1 MGKRGTPRASCD
13 PCRRKKVK
21 CDKEQCNAEGIS
33 LCTFC
38 CARGYDCIITD
49 DARPNTD
56 KAEDSVASA
65 TSAAD
70 GSSASKKRKSS
81 DANSNGATQDS
92 NGSKHGRSQADS
104 VFATGINV
112 GSSHDPF
119 AVPDSASGPDMLNV
133 RGLTRQILDDA
144 VAAHFCTTYWC
155 NPAVHPRHFYPRYRR
170 YFSKLDGVAAS
181 STNYDAFPPADILIL
196 AVACVGVV
204 QLTEDSQRFDLQTR
218 IFRRVEK
225 LVTQACTKDLTVA
238 LDVLEAILLTLD
250 VPARTKCVD
259 EATRSSLDAGFVHPM
274 SHTKM
279 IRLLIHHG
287 LNRSK
292 DDPVV
297 KAQRQKYRNPEL
309 HTVCEVNDERMP
321 VILAVAAVNDIIRSF
336 DMFDRHQLLQEDIDP
351 DAMNADLG
359 GPIGNQW
366 AWQLSVM
373 ASVLRSNNLTFCAA
387 RSRRLG
393 IPPSAILEVLD
404 QLERFERQIPEALH
418 WNTAAP
424 ETNTSNIRQLIH
436 HDNSSE
442 DIISVL
448 VRKGFLNLLL
458 WSQYRCIHTLVQANG
473 LQRPAPGTR
482 LDGSVYLRARQR
494 VDSLLLTA
502 VDRMSEICPQLAS
515 ITVPKQGSSSE
526 PPSFASVNLLDFSSI
541 AFRSSTKGG
550 AYYTLEMAKLTF
562 KAGLHQL
569 TADLLSKAGKKIYAF
584 RTYQCH
590 PDTQAEATRM
600 RNVLLSLYSEFE
612 MIPGLGATNESKL
625 NEERERFS
633 SVFEPAAAYQN
644 ADANAALLSGVGEMQ
659 WNTAGPT
666 VPMGTIA
673 PWSTPG
679 ADGMS
684 DFSGSMTDFL
694 AGLPFVNAGSG
705 PLSTSPHPASYA
717 PKTPASTAGAGA
729 SPFDLNAFLDTQIE
743 PNSIPNARPA
753 PSSF

>member
-21 CDKEQCNAEGIS
+21 CDKDQRNAEGIS

-38 CARGYDCIITD
+38 CARGYDCVITD

-56 KAEDSVASA
+56 KSEDAA
-65 TSAAD
+65 TSTSNAAD
-70 GSSASKKRKSS
+70 ASSAAKKRKAS
-81 DANSNGATQDS
+81 DANSNGT
-92 NGSKHGRSQADS
+92 
-104 VFATGINV
+104 
-112 GSSHDPF
+112 SHD
-119 AVPDSASGPDMLNV
+119 ASSGTH
-133 RGLTRQILDDA
+133 G
-144 VAAHFCTTYWC
+144 
-155 NPAVHPRHFYPRYRR
+155 RYRR
-170 YFSKLDGVAAS
+170 YLSKLDGIAAS

-204 QLTEDSQRFDLQTR
+204 QLTGESQRFDLQAR

-259 EATRSSLDAGFVHPM
+259 EATKSSLDAGFVHPM

-292 DDPVV
+292 EDPVV
-297 KAQRQKYRNPEL
+297 KAQRQKYRTPER
-309 HTVCEVNDERMP
+309 HTVCEVNDKRMP
-321 VILAVAAVNDIIRSF
+321 LILAVAAVNDIIRSF

-404 QLERFERQIPEALH
+404 QLERFERQIPEALR

-424 ETNTSNIRQLIH
+424 ETNTSNIRQLIP

-482 LDGSVYLRARQR
+482 LDGSMYLRARQR

-515 ITVPKQGSSSE
+515 ITVPKQGSSTD
-526 PPSFASVNLLDFSSI
+526 PPSFASVNLLDLSSI

-562 KAGLHQL
+562 KAGLHEL
-569 TADLLSKAGKKIYAF
+569 TADLLLKAGKKIYAF

-612 MIPGLGATNESKL
+612 MIPGLGATNETKL
-625 NEERERFS
+625 KEERERFS

-644 ADANAALLSGVGEMQ
+644 ADVNAALLSGVGDMQ
-659 WNTAGPT
+659 WNVGGPS
-666 VPMGTIA
+666 VPMNTA
-673 PWSTPG
+673 SSTLQCICSVLFG
-679 ADGMS
+679 SDGI
-684 DFSGSMTDFL
+684 
-694 AGLPFVNAGSG
+694 GLTSAQIRGLLQNYVPFCMIPTLLTVDMVLRIIQL
-705 PLSTSPHPASYA
+705 LSVPPAS
-717 PKTPASTAGAGA
+717 
-729 SPFDLNAFLDTQIE
+729 
-743 PNSIPNARPA
+743 ARVKV
-753 PSSF
+753 SGKVE